1 MDLQNMLKLK
11 YRYLLPGRLYKWYIF
26 GIILSLL
33 LSSCSSPEIEEKKK
47 QFNYT
52 EFKDSLLRQ
61 DTDTLFEANN
71 LFDNQIFVPG
81 QDSLDKMLVRI
92 DTFWRR
98 EERLMAQLDSIKKD
112 INKQPGYT
120 ARELEVIKENIRAVD
135 SFLLNRDSAH
145 YKACNGVDCILF
157 VQIDKAKQQLYLWIF
172 GELKDSFL
180 VSTGK
185 GKKYETPQM
194 ELHPQGPVLTKYTS
208 KKFPGG
214 NYKGLGNM
222 PYAVFLRNGYAI
234 HGTTEGNIPKLGTTA
249 SHGCIRL
256 HPDNAKIL
264 NALVKSV
271 GLKQTWI
278 SIRDSIPANLP

>member
-1 MDLQNMLKLK
+1 MPYRLNKWLFSGTTFFMLLC
-11 YRYLLPGRLYKWYIF
+11 
-26 GIILSLL
+26 
-33 LSSCSSPEIEEKKK
+33 SCSSPEIREKKK
-47 QFNYT
+47 HFNYA
-52 EFKDSLLRQ
+52 EFKDSLLRHDI
-61 DTDTLFEANN
+61 DTVYGSNN
-71 LFDNQIFVPG
+71 LFDNQNFVPG
-81 QDSLDKMLVRI
+81 QDSLENMLVRI

-98 EERLMAQLDSIKKD
+98 EERLMAQLDSMKRDIKKE
-112 INKQPGYT
+112 PGYT

-145 YKACNGVDCILF
+145 YKACHGVDCILF

-172 GELKDSFL
+172 GELKDTFL

-214 NYKGLGNM
+214 SYKGLGNM
-222 PYAVFLRNGYAI
+222 PYAVFLKNGYAI
-234 HGTTEGNIPKLGTTA
+234 HGTTEGNISKLGNTA

-271 GLKQTWI
+271 GLNQTWV
-278 SIRDSIPANLP
+278 SIRDSIPANLK

>member
-1 MDLQNMLKLK
+1 MPVILN
-11 YRYLLPGRLYKWYIF
+11 KWLVF
-26 GIILSLL
+26 GNIILVL
-33 LSSCSSPEIEEKKK
+33 LSSCSTPEKEEKRR
-47 QFNYT
+47 QFNYA

-61 DTDTLFEANN
+61 DTDTVYEVNN
-71 LFDNQIFVPG
+71 LFDNQVFVPG

-98 EERLMAQLDSIKKD
+98 EERLMAQLDSMKKD
-112 INKQPGYT
+112 INKEPGYT
-120 ARELEVIKENIRAVD
+120 ARELEIIKENIRAVD

-172 GELKDSFL
+172 GELKDTFM

-194 ELHPQGPVLTKYTS
+194 ELHPQGPILTKYTS

-222 PYAVFLRNGYAI
+222 PYAVFLKNGYAI
-234 HGTTEGNIPKLGTTA
+234 HGTTEGNIPKLGNTA

-271 GLKQTWI
+271 GLKQTWV
-278 SIRDSIPANLP
+278 SIRDSIPANLQ